1 MNEENRYQP
10 PKAEVADLAHADE
23 SELAARWPRLGA
35 AIIDGLFVGIIMG
48 PVLYL
53 SGYWSKAMAGTTT
66 FVDQLMLAPIGIVAF
81 LVLHGY
87 LLHTSGQT
95 VGKRL
100 VGMRI
105 VSVED
110 NRILPLWKVLVLRFL
125 PVSVASQIPVVG
137 QLAGI
142 VDAVF
147 IFRADQRCVHDLI
160 AGTKV
165 VKDSAPWKGIAD
177 SGV

>member
-10 PKAEVADLAHADE
+10 PKSEVADLAHADE
-23 SELAARWPRLGA
+23 NELAARWPRFGA
-35 AIIDGLFVGIIMG
+35 AIIDGLLVGIVMG
-48 PVLYL
+48 PVMYL
-53 SGYWSKAMAGTTT
+53 SGYWSKAMAGATTM
-66 FVDQLMLAPIGIVAF
+66 VDQLMLAPIGLVAY
-81 LVLHGY
+81 LVVHGY

-105 VSVED
+105 VSVDD
-110 NRILPLWKVLVLRFL
+110 NRILPLWKVFVLRFL
-125 PVSVASQIPVVG
+125 PLSVASQIPVVG

-142 VDAVF
+142 VDSVF

-165 VKDSAPWKGIAD
+165 VKDSVQWKGIAEP
-177 SGV
+177 